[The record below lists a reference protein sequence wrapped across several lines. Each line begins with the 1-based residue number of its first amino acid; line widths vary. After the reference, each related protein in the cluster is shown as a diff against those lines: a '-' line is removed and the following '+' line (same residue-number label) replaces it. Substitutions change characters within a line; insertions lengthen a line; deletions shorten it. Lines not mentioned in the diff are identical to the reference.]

1 MTKIL
6 LMNIPG
12 AVIPSDYPPVAI
24 SRVIEGIDHS
34 LNCEASF
41 YNLDYYRPEFGEIEN
56 KIQSCAPKI
65 IGFSAILT
73 PYYAYLKSLSNFIGE
88 KFPDIIQVLGGQ
100 MAIIANIIFLKT
112 KVDFCVIGE
121 SEPTFSNLI
130 RRLKENNFDIKDKG
144 NYKNIKGLVLLNNNI
159 SYFTGYE
166 KEDMSKGLKQFNYKM
181 MSRFTNL
188 DNYIHRVDGQYFKIR
203 LGNSNIK
210 HFLKLLYR
218 NNIHKNLATVF
229 SSKGCVNRCTFC
241 HRYNKGYSVADFNE
255 LVNHIEYLKREYN
268 IGLILFGDENFGS
281 NRFFTSR
288 LVEYLK
294 TSGLNWGAGGVRVKT
309 VDEETMKIWKES
321 GCVHINFGIESFSQ
335 KILDIMEKNSTVEE
349 NLNTIRLCYKYKI
362 FTVPGVVLG
371 MPGETEETLEE
382 TIKNFSTLIPGDMDF
397 PFENYINFVQ
407 AIPGM
412 PLYGYAKRLGL
423 IGKSIE
429 DEDKY
434 IEGLYDINANE
445 IKPYLNFTD
454 FEKEEIA
461 YWWFYIYLELIAA
474 HIKKF
479 GYINVLKHKKK
490 KWYRAG
496 LIYILLPRKIRK
508 FLLKYIV
515 LVKDFGVKQLVHTI
529 IKKVIKI
536 FNNKKT
542 ERFKQVNRSL
552 RKINREI
559 PLSLREDEVSTAVL
573 REDQ

>member
-12 AVIPSDYPPVAI
+12 AAIPSDYPPIAI
-24 SRVIEGIDHS
+24 SRVIEGIDLS
-34 LNCEASF
+34 LDCEASF
-41 YNLDYYRPEFGEIEN
+41 YNLDYYRPDFDEIED
-56 KIQSCAPKI
+56 KIQSYAPKI
-65 IGFSAILT
+65 IGFSATLT

-100 MAIIANIIFLKT
+100 MAVIPNIIFLKT
-112 KVDFCVIGE
+112 KVNFCVIGE

-130 RRLKENNFDIKDKG
+130 CRLKENNFEIKNKE
-144 NYKNIKGLVLLNNNI
+144 NYKNIKGLVLLNNNT

-166 KEDMSKGLKQFNYKM
+166 KEDMQKGLKQFNHKM
-181 MSRFTNL
+181 MSRFTNI

-210 HFLKLLYR
+210 DFLNLLYP
-218 NNIHKNLATVF
+218 NNMHKNLATVF

-241 HRYNKGYSVADFNE
+241 HRYNKGYSVVDFNE
-255 LVNHIEYLKREYN
+255 LVNHIEYLKREHN
-268 IGLILFGDENFGS
+268 IGLILFGEENFGS
-281 NRFFTSR
+281 NKIFTSR

-309 VDEETMKIWKES
+309 VNEEIIKTWKES

-335 KILDIMEKNSTVEE
+335 KILDIMEKNSTVED
-349 NLNTIRLCYKYKI
+349 NLNAVRLCYKYRI
-362 FTVPGVVLG
+362 FTIPGVVLG

-382 TIKNFSTLIPGDMDF
+382 TIKNFSTLIPDSMDF

-423 IGKSIE
+423 IGQSIE
-429 DEDKY
+429 EEIAY
-434 IEGLYDINANE
+434 IEGLYDVNANE

-454 FEKEEIA
+454 YEKEEIA
-461 YWWFYIYLELIAA
+461 YWWFYIYLELMVVY
-474 HIKKF
+474 IKKF
-479 GYINVLKHKKK
+479 GYINVLKHKKT

-496 LIYILLPRKIRK
+496 LVYILLPRRMRE
-508 FLLKYIV
+508 FFLKYIV
-515 LVKDFGVKQLVHTI
+515 LIKDFGFKQLVYSI
-529 IKKVIKI
+529 IKKLIKI
-536 FNNKKT
+536 FNIKKAK
-542 ERFKQVNRSL
+542 RYNQINSSL
-552 RKINREI
+552 RKINCEI
-559 PLSLREDEVSTAVL
+559 PLLLREDEVNTAVL
-573 REDQ
+573 REG